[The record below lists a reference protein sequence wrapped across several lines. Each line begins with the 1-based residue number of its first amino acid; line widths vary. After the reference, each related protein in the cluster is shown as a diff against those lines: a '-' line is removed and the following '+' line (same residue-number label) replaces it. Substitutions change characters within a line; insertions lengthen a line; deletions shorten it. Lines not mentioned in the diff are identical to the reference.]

1 MPQLGGNSRLAR
13 VSAPSP
19 ADSRTPIELWLFIA
33 GVVVYSA
40 APLLPWLS
48 FLRFPQNT
56 LFAAATALGVIVSR
70 NWRAYWATVV
80 IVGMTIG
87 LPFLKRWLVPT
98 RYELTSLDVA
108 WLVVPP
114 VLLVA
119 LLFTPR
125 VRRFVA
131 QPDRADEVVSTR
143 CNWCNRSEGAL
154 EEVVVNTPTGL
165 GFGSRSPVP
174 SEYWVHPEHRPE
186 FLVWHER
193 KQRHASHLQIALFGS
208 VGGSVLGV
216 AIAVGIGTPI
226 LALVVCG
233 ALTVALGI
241 AYFVLPFGDPS
252 TIRWLGLRRAIA
264 VGRWTGA
271 GLVLVGL
278 SILLFALRIF

>member
-1 MPQLGGNSRLAR
+1 MSQLGSTSRLVR

-19 ADSRTPIELWLFIA
+19 SESRTPIELWLFIA
-33 GVVVYSA
+33 GVVAYSA

-70 NWRAYWATVV
+70 NWRVYWATVV

-87 LPFLKRWLVPT
+87 LPFLKGWLIPT

-143 CNWCNRSEGAL
+143 CSWCNRAEGAL
-154 EEVVVNTPTGL
+154 EEVVVSSPKGL
-165 GFGSRSPVP
+165 WFGRPSVP
-174 SEYWVHPEHRPE
+174 SEYWVHPEHRAE
-186 FLVWHER
+186 FLAWHEK

-208 VGGSVLGV
+208 FGGAVLGV
-216 AIAVGIGTPI
+216 AIAAGIGVPI
-226 LALVVCG
+226 LAVVVCG
-233 ALTVALGI
+233 ALIVALGI
-241 AYFVLPFGDPS
+241 VYLVLPFGDLS
-252 TIRWLGLRRAIA
+252 TIRWLGLHRAIA
-264 VGRWTGA
+264 IGRWTGA